1 MINILIADDNDSNLY
16 VLEMLIEEWFEE
28 KNSTSEY
35 KIDSVING
43 KEALEKIETT
53 NYDIIFL
60 DIMMPVM
67 DGFETLKEIR
77 NKNLSLHSKIIVA
90 SAIIDDNVNKN
101 KAKELRANAFIV
113 KPLSYDTIDIM
124 LTKYLKNSDIST
136 NNQENNSSYIYFDKN
151 ESLEKRISAIE
162 LLKEYPENIIDSDDI
177 DELQHY
183 LNNFNQ
189 NVHSSSN
196 IEDHIEDFV
205 YIIDKS
211 RILLLGFTEL
221 DTLVTILNDLKTF
234 VKNINF
240 DAIVNKNL
248 IAIQLL
254 EISEILV
261 NWIFNMFV
269 EKDLDNVLE
278 INSKMLNN
286 FLLLKNIVSK

>member
-1 MINILIADDNDSNLY
+1 MNLY
-16 VLEMLIEEWFEE
+16 
-28 KNSTSEY
+28 N
-35 KIDSVING
+35 
-43 KEALEKIETT
+43 
-53 NYDIIFL
+53 
-60 DIMMPVM
+60 
-67 DGFETLKEIR
+67 
-77 NKNLSLHSKIIVA
+77 HS
-90 SAIIDDNVNKN
+90 
-101 KAKELRANAFIV
+101 
-113 KPLSYDTIDIM
+113 
-124 LTKYLKNSDIST
+124 YLKNSDIST

>member
-16 VLEMLIEEWFEE
+16 VLEMLIEEWFDE